1 VSPRAAAPVVAL
13 VGCGRWG
20 ANILRD
26 LVALGCTVP
35 VVARSEESVER
46 ARLGG
51 AAEIV
56 RSVGGLPSVDGAV
69 VATPTAVHADVTE
82 ELLALGVPV
91 YVEKPLTADPERA
104 EALARFAPE
113 RLFVMDKWRYHAGV
127 EALAAIARSGELG
140 AVVGL
145 ETIRVGWG
153 NPHDVDG
160 VWVLAPHD
168 LAIALEIL
176 VELPEPRAAVADA
189 VDGETFG
196 LIGLL
201 GRGPWHVLT
210 VSTRDLQRRRSVRLV
225 CADGVASLDDGY
237 ADHVLVKRGD
247 EEPERRGIPSEFPLL
262 RELRA
267 FVEYLGGGPP
277 PRSSADEG
285 AAVVRV
291 IARLRELAGVA

>member
-1 VSPRAAAPVVAL
+1 
-13 VGCGRWG
+13 
-20 ANILRD
+20 
-26 LVALGCTVP
+26 
-35 VVARSEESVER
+35 
-46 ARLGG
+46 
-51 AAEIV
+51 
-56 RSVGGLPSVDGAV
+56 
-69 VATPTAVHADVTE
+69 
-82 ELLALGVPV
+82 
-91 YVEKPLTADPERA
+91 
-104 EALARFAPE
+104 
-113 RLFVMDKWRYHAGV
+113 
-127 EALAAIARSGELG
+127 
-140 AVVGL
+140 
-145 ETIRVGWG
+145 
-153 NPHDVDG
+153 VDG